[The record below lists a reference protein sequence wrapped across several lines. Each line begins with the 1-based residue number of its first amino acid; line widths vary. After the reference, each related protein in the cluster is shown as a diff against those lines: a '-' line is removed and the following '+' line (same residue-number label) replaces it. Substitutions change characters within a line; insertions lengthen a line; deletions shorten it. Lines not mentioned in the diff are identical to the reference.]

1 MKVAKF
7 GLSLFGIN
15 TYVVVDPETRDC
27 AIIDP
32 GMINEEERNAVVR
45 FVEKNNLKVTHLIN
59 THLHIDH
66 AIGNAFVKKQFGVET
81 EAHPDDAFLGNRIAE
96 QAREFGLP
104 EAVEPVSIDKPL
116 KDGEII
122 HIGDGELE
130 VIHVPGHSPG
140 GIALYDRKDGFLIA
154 GDILFQGSVGR
165 ADLPGGD
172 MNALVFGIKSKLLTL
187 PENTT
192 VFPGHGP
199 ATTIGDEKAYNPYLR

>member
-81 EAHPDDAFLGNRIAE
+81 EAHPDDAFLGNRISE

-104 EAVEPVSIDKPL
+104 EVVEPVGIDKPL

-130 VIHVPGHSPG
+130 VINVPGHSPG

-172 MNALVFGIKSKLLTL
+172 MNALVSGIQSKLLTL